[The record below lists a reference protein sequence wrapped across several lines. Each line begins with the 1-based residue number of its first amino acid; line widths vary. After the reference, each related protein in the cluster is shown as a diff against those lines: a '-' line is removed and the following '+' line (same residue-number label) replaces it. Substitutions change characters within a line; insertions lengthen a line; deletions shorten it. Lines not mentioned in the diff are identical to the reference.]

1 VCLDRAAT
9 GQAGT
14 ITFHGVGFRQDLL
27 RQSLLERAKS
37 EKNQWSKPW
46 KRAAVCYR
54 FESHPQG
61 CYSFFTEKVL
71 H

>member
-1 VCLDRAAT
+1 M

-14 ITFHGVGFRQDLL
+14 ITLRGVGFRQSLP

-37 EKNQWSKPW
+37 EENQWSKPW
-46 KRAAVCYR
+46 ERAAVCYR
-54 FESHPQG
+54 FESPPQG